1 MRLTLEPLTREA
13 FADFGEVIE
22 AEGAR
27 HFAINQGMAERFH
40 DLARIET
47 AAEGQTIVSIF
58 VSKAWPRP
66 IAIRML
72 ERHPLGSQALI
83 PLQQKDYLVV
93 VARSPEASALRG
105 FIARGTQGV
114 NYRRNVWHHPLLVL
128 EDDSRFL
135 VIDRGGPG
143 DNLEEVSLSETVY
156 LEHYDRH
163 GGPDPA
169 I

>member
-1 MRLTLEPLTREA
+1 
-13 FADFGEVIE
+13 
-22 AEGAR
+22 
-27 HFAINQGMAERFH
+27 
-40 DLARIET
+40 
-47 AAEGQTIVSIF
+47 
-58 VSKAWPRP
+58 
-66 IAIRML
+66 
-72 ERHPLGSQALI
+72 
-83 PLQQKDYLVV
+83 
-93 VARSPEASALRG
+93 LRG